1 MKVKF
6 SLSKVKCLLLSLPCL
21 IFFAIL
27 NIIFIPRLF
36 NGIKAQ
42 NTEEIL
48 FCLFMI
54 FIFLIFGAF
63 GILIALQLK
72 NQITLNDDCIEGYYN
87 GKIKIYYK
95 DIECISTHFEPTLPN
110 SNEICILLHSG
121 KYYHIKNIKNI
132 DEVYKKAFISSPNLA
147 KDYNDIKVRK
157 EKTSKASK
165 SYYILIAS
173 LIVIMFVAIIVCVVL
188 TGEKDI
194 PEFNETDKIIFTYFI
209 IFEFITII
217 SLFLVAILGAKYV
230 RNKWVFDNMLR
241 YLKAK
246 QDKDKNLE
254 QYTDKLISVK
264 YKFDYSLRFILYRQN
279 EKELFAVEW
288 YFGNSWRGCVDEFTN
303 DDETAKKYFES
314 TL

>member
-288 YFGNSWRGCVDEFTN
+288 YVGNSWRGCVDEFTN

>member
-1 MKVKF
+1 MKVEF
-6 SLSKVKCLLLSLPCL
+6 SLSKVKCMLLSLPCL
-21 IFFAIL
+21 IFFIIL
-27 NIIFIPRLF
+27 NIIFVPRLID
-36 NGIKAQ
+36 GIKAQ

-132 DEVYKKAFISSPNLA
+132 DEVYKKAFVSSPNLA
-147 KDYNDIKVRK
+147 KDYNAIKVRK

-230 RNKWVFDNMLR
+230 RNKWVFENMLR

-254 QYTDKLISVK
+254 AYKDILISVK
-264 YKFDYSLRFILYRQN
+264 YRFDYTLRLIEFKYGEQ
-279 EKELFAVEW
+279 EAFVVER
-288 YFGNSWRGCVDEFTN
+288 YTGKSWRPTTEKIEK
-303 DDETAKKYFES
+303 DDTIIKTYYEKLF
-314 TL
+314 